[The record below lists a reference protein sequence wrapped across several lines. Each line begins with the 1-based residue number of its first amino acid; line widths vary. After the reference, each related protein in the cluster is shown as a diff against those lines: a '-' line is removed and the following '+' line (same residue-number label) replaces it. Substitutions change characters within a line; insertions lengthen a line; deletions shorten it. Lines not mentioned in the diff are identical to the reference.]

1 MNITVN
7 NQSHTV
13 TEGQTLADLINDMG
27 LDAARIAV
35 EYNRDI
41 PAREQLAEI
50 ALHEGDVIE
59 IVNFVGGG

>member
-1 MNITVN
+1 MDITVN
-7 NQSHTV
+7 NQSRTV
-13 TEGQTLADLINDMG
+13 TQGQTLADLINDMK

-41 PAREQLAEI
+41 LTREQLAEVS
-50 ALHEGDVIE
+50 LKEGDTIE

>member
-7 NQSHTV
+7 NQSRTV
-13 TEGQTLADLINDMG
+13 DEGQTLTDLINAMG

-41 PAREQLAEI
+41 LTREQLPEI
-50 ALHEGDVIE
+50 PLHEGDVIE

>member
-7 NQSHTV
+7 NQIRTASA
-13 TEGQTLADLINDMG
+13 GQTLADLINEMG

-41 PAREQLAEI
+41 LTRDTLATI
-50 ALHEGDVIE
+50 SLQDGDVIE

>member
-1 MNITVN
+1 MDIIVN
-7 NQSHTV
+7 NQTRTV
-13 TEGQTLADLINDMG
+13 NSGSTLAELIADMG

-41 PAREQLAEI
+41 LTREQLPEI
-50 ALHEGDVIE
+50 SLNEGDVIE

>member
-1 MNITVN
+1 MDIIVN
-7 NQSHTV
+7 NQTRTINS
-13 TEGQTLADLINDMG
+13 GSTLAELIADMG

-41 PAREQLAEI
+41 LTREQLPEI
-50 ALHEGDVIE
+50 SLNEGDVIE

>member
-7 NQSHTV
+7 NQSRTASA
-13 TEGQTLADLINDMG
+13 GQTLADLINEMG

-41 PAREQLAEI
+41 LTRDHLAKI
-50 ALHEGDVIE
+50 SLQEGDVIE

>member
-41 PAREQLAEI
+41 LAREQLAEI